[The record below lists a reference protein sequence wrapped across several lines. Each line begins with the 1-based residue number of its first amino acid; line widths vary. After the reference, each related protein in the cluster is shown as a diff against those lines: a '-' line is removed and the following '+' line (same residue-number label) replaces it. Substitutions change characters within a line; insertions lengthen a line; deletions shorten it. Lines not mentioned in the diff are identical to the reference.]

1 MAKRTTSVK
10 PATPTPAPVVE
21 KAPAPELPKRQ
32 KYVSKLR
39 MYHPYQNIYIHDM
52 PVAVDLDSWLQ
63 SQIEAGIVTKC

>member
-10 PATPTPAPVVE
+10 SETPASAPV
-21 KAPAPELPKRQ
+21 APVARELPKRQ

-39 MYHPYQNIYIHDM
+39 MYHPYQNIYIHDI
-52 PVAVDLDSWLQ
+52 PVAMDLDSWLQ